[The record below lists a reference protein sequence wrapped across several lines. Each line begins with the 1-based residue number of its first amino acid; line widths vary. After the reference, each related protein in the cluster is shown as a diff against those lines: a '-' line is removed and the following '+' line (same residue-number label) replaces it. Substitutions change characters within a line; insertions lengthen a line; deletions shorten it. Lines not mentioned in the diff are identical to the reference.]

1 MKTLANRIFWGVLL
15 ILAGIFLLLARLD
28 ILRLPVSTIWVFFA
42 LVGIIFIFNFVTNV
56 RQMWWSIIP
65 GLFLVALSMVIG
77 FGENLNLFGID
88 LTPVFIIGSLG
99 LAFLLI
105 FIVRQDFWWAIIPG
119 GVMLTIAAITIIPTF
134 ASGEFTAAVLFL
146 GLAATFGVLSLVPT
160 PGGRMRWPLIP
171 AGILLGVALIVTAA
185 SADLIRFAWP
195 LALVLAGLFIL
206 FRRNR

>member
-119 GVMLTIAAITIIPTF
+119 GVMVTIAAITIIPTF

>member
-105 FIVRQDFWWAIIPG
+105 FIVKQDFWWAIIPG
-119 GVMLTIAAITIIPTF
+119 GVMVTIAAITIIPTF